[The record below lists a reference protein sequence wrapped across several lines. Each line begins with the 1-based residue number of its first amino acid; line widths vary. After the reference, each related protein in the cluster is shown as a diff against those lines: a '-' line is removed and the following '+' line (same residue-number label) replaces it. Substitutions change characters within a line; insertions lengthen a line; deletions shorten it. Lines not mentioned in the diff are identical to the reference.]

1 MSRQYGQREPE
12 FTPGSLKSRRD
23 KEPEPKEKDPTPP
36 EEVVRKFHQNA
47 SVDKRPTDIHHTL
60 GPEENQ
66 AAGGKHS
73 HDGGDSV
80 KLLEGMTLVGNKTI
94 AEQVIP
100 SIIACLVRLGAQDST
115 T

>member
-1 MSRQYGQREPE
+1 MARQYGQREPE
-12 FTPGSLKSRRD
+12 QKPGSLKSRRD
-23 KEPEPKEKDPTPP
+23 QEPQAKEADPTPP
-36 EEVVRKFHQNA
+36 ADVVRKFHTNA

-73 HDGGDSV
+73 HNGGDSV
-80 KLLEGMTLVGNKTI
+80 LLLEGYTLVGSKAT

-100 SIIACLVRLGAQDST
+100 SIIACLVRLGAEDNT